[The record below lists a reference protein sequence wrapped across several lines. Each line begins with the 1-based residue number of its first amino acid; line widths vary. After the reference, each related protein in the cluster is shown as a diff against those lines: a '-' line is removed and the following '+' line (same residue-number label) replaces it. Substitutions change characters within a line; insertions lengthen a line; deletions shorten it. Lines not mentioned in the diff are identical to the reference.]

1 MLLCW
6 WCCHEIHEDH
16 NLPFRYDD
24 RTDKFKMMG
33 HFCSWEC
40 MKAWNLNQ
48 NGINR
53 GGVINELIM
62 LYKKRLCGKSTPT
75 KCAPSRYH
83 LKIFG
88 GNLTIE
94 EFRKSPEKVPKL
106 YLPNSTLV
114 QPITVSGI
122 DGDATVN
129 DTNTNTV
136 KTMDPSGKMS
146 LINAVKTS
154 AEPLKLKRNKPL
166 KRDTQNVLESSL
178 GLRVK
183 RQTS

>member
-1 MLLCW
+1 MKCW

-16 NLPFRYDD
+16 NLPFHHDD

-94 EFRKSPEKVPKL
+94 EFRKSPERFLNCIYPILHLFNQLQFQASMATQKL
-106 YLPNSTLV
+106 MI
-114 QPITVSGI
+114 QIQI
-122 DGDATVN
+122 Q
-129 DTNTNTV
+129 
-136 KTMDPSGKMS
+136 
-146 LINAVKTS
+146 I
-154 AEPLKLKRNKPL
+154 
-166 KRDTQNVLESSL
+166 Q
-178 GLRVK
+178 
-183 RQTS
+183 